1 MSKYCQAITA
11 QYFQTLNITS
21 RCNNHLEAEWSRV
34 ISCFITTD
42 GRYSHTLASQG
53 HHIKDH
59 NSSSSNLVDLAMH
72 KVTSSYSRIH
82 NYSQL
87 KSIKDDMTVDYI

>member
-1 MSKYCQAITA
+1 MPCLTFARPVQHGMNRAS
-11 QYFQTLNITS
+11 
-21 RCNNHLEAEWSRV
+21 HLAAEWSSL

-42 GRYSHTLASQG
+42 GRYSQTLPSQG

-59 NSSSSNLVDLAMH
+59 NSSSSNSVDLAMQ
-72 KVTSSYSRIH
+72 KVTSSYSRIC

-87 KSIKDDMTVDYI
+87 KSIKDDMTVD

>member
-1 MSKYCQAITA
+1 MLHAST
-11 QYFQTLNITS
+11 
-21 RCNNHLEAEWSRV
+21 
-34 ISCFITTD
+34 TTD
-42 GRYSHTLASQG
+42 GRYSYTHLNQG

-59 NSSSSNLVDLAMH
+59 NSSLSNLVDLAH
-72 KVTSSYSRIH
+72 AESSSYSRIH